1 MNHLRM
7 ASYQTALFLL
17 ITAMGSM
24 TVQGQGAKVEAKL
37 NVGVDLKVGSLS
49 VNRILFLG
57 NSITLH
63 GPAANIG
70 WTGNWGM
77 AASSEEKDF
86 VHLLTEQVAQA
97 AGGKPKIMVRNIADF
112 ERGLASFDIQERLK
126 EELAFHPDVVV
137 LAIGENCA
145 TPDNDEAKR
154 AFSTALDNLL
164 DAIERNGKPKV
175 FVRSQFWA
183 ESTKDGLLKAAT
195 LKHQHIWVDLN
206 GSIDESCYA
215 RSERKIDHA
224 GVAGHPGDKGMQVI
238 ADTIMKEIVS
248 QSK

>member
-1 MNHLRM
+1 MNQLRM
-7 ASYQTALFLL
+7 VPHQAALFLL
-17 ITAMGSM
+17 IIMFGSM
-24 TVQGQGAKVEAKL
+24 TVQAQSKKVEAIL
-37 NVGVDLKVGSLS
+37 NGGVDLKVGSLL

-70 WTGNWGM
+70 WTDNWGM

-86 VHLLTEQVAQA
+86 VHLLTDQVAKA

-126 EELAFHPDVVV
+126 EELAFQPDVVI

-145 TPDNDEAKR
+145 TPVNYEAKI
-154 AFSTALDNLL
+154 AFSTALDDLL
-164 DAIERNGKPKV
+164 NAIEKNGKPKV

-183 ESTKDGLLKAAT
+183 EPTKDGLLKAAT

-206 GSIDESCYA
+206 GLIDESCNA

-238 ADTIMKEIVS
+238 ADTIMKAIVS

>member
-1 MNHLRM
+1 MSHLRLV
-7 ASYQTALFLL
+7 SYPTALFLL
-17 ITAMGSM
+17 ISMLGSM
-24 TVQGQGAKVEAKL
+24 TVQAQDANAEQRPSDSAEVRL
-37 NVGVDLKVGSLS
+37 GVLS

-86 VHLLTEQVAQA
+86 VHLLTEQIAKA

-112 ERGLASFDIQERLK
+112 ERGLVSFDIQERLK
-126 EELAFHPDVVV
+126 KELAFQPDLVI

-154 AFSTALDNLL
+154 TFSTALDNLL
-164 DAIERNGKPKV
+164 NAIEKNGKPRV
-175 FVRSQFWA
+175 FVRCQFWA
-183 ESTKDGLLKAAT
+183 EPTKDGLLKAAA
-195 LKHQHIWVDLN
+195 LKHQHIWVDMN
-206 GSIDESCYA
+206 GLIDESCYA

-238 ADTIMKEIVS
+238 ADTIMKAIVS